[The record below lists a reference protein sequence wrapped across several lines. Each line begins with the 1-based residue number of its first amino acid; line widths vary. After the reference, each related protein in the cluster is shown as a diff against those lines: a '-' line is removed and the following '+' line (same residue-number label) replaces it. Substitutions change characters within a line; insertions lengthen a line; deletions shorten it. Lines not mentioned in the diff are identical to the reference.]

1 MKKSSGIRK
10 GGTSEG
16 VHASITRRSAKTGL
30 PPGAMVHVGEKKT
43 DTTRM
48 TVMELDPAGVI
59 EHEPGDVVAASRFR
73 NAPNPVWINVYGLQ
87 DVSLVEQLGREFGI
101 GALTLEDIVNTSQA
115 PHVEF
120 HDEYVFIVL
129 KTIKFEPVGNFARMK
144 GCEDIPELDI
154 DQISIVLGRGYV
166 MCFHEEET
174 DRLESLRSRIRGGH
188 GWDNLRRPDYLAYA
202 VIDMIVDNS
211 FAVLEELGDA
221 IENLEA
227 EVTEGPDGYT
237 AARIHVYRRQL
248 LQLRKAIWPERGVVH
263 RLTTENH
270 ALISNVTTPYLRDV
284 GDHVVLLVDMVDTQ
298 REVLAGILDVHLS
311 GISTRMNEVMK
322 ILTIIST
329 IFIPLTF
336 VAGIYGMNFRHM
348 PELASP
354 WGYPLVWSAFVLI
367 GAGMILFF
375 IRRKWL

>member
-1 MKKSSGIRK
+1 MRKSSGIRK
-10 GGTSEG
+10 SGTSEG
-16 VHASITRRSAKTGL
+16 VHGSITRRSAKTGL
-30 PPGAMVHVGEKKT
+30 PPGAMIHVGEKKT

-48 TVMELDPAGVI
+48 TLMELDPAGVI
-59 EHEPGDVVAASRFR
+59 EHEPGDVAAASRFR
-73 NAPNPVWINVYGLQ
+73 DGRNPVWINVYGLQ

-101 GALTLEDIVNTSQA
+101 DALTLEDIVNTSQA

-120 HDEYVFIVL
+120 HDEYVFVVL
-129 KTIKFEPVGNFARMK
+129 KTIKFKPVGNFARMK
-144 GCEDIPELDI
+144 GCDDIPELDI
-154 DQISIVLGRGYV
+154 DQISIVFGRGYV

-211 FAVLEELGDA
+211 FAVLEKLGDA
-221 IENLEA
+221 IENLESEA
-227 EVTEGPDGYT
+227 TESSDGNT

-270 ALISNVTTPYLRDV
+270 ALITTVTTPYLRDV